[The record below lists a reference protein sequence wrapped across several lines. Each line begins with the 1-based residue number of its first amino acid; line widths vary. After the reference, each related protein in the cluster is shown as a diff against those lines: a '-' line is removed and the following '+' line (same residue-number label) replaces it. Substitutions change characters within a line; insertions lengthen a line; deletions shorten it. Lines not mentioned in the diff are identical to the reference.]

1 MRDKVYD
8 FIVEFISNKGYSPSY
23 REIAKGVGLKST
35 ASVLHHL
42 DSLAAEGRI
51 GFVSHTPRS
60 IHLKKTDRS
69 NA

>member
-8 FIVEFISNKGYSPSY
+8 FIVEFIGDKGYSPSY
-23 REIAKGVGLKST
+23 REIAKAVGLKST

-60 IHLKKTDRS
+60 IHLKTDRS